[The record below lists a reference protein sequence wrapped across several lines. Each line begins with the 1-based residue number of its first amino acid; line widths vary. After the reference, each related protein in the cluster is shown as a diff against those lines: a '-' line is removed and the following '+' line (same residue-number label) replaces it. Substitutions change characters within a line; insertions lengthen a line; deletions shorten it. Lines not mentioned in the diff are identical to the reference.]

1 MSNPQNT
8 DTDTPPT
15 YTTDSTDDLVTA
27 LHQRL
32 IEIRNWPAGGAA
44 RDMARDVVLVLRA
57 GLSGA
62 TLVTTEEQAAA
73 RADRAGVEQL
83 AAWWSKTNP
92 DLLLEHEG
100 DAVAATLEGLN
111 AVVGLVGH
119 LPTVWQAVHRL
130 LAELEPVVQPLL
142 DDASDVAELYGLTE
156 DDLIGDGSGDG
167 QGGEGPS

>member
-15 YTTDSTDDLVTA
+15 YTADIIDDLVTA
-27 LHQRL
+27 LHQQL
-32 IEIRNWPAGGAA
+32 IDTRAWVAGGAA
-44 RDMARDVVLVLRA
+44 RGMARDVVLVLRA

-83 AAWWSKTNP
+83 AAWWAKTNP
-92 DLLLEHEG
+92 DVLLEHEG

-111 AVVGLVGH
+111 VVAGLVGR
-119 LPTVWQAVHRL
+119 LPAVWQAVDRL
-130 LAELEPVVQPLL
+130 ITALEPVMQPLL
-142 DDASDVAELYGLTE
+142 DDASDVAELYGLTGG
-156 DDLIGDGSGDG
+156 DLVGGRRDGG
-167 QGGEGPS
+167 GPS